1 MCDGHVVVLCCAPI
15 HTYICVHDFGSLAVT
30 PNAVSPNALFPLSSW
45 LLSDPPSPLLH
56 VAAPSRY
63 SMSGQ
68 IFLYISNGRT
78 LWVPR
83 HTPSPTETK
92 PVCMLNYVTPM
103 ELSRSFYL
111 FDYAVQVV
119 ENAQMAAMNPNAKTP
134 NEVLA
139 AVNDFRRVCA
149 EDQNFLLQRCY
160 NSPAQQQQSQQQQ
173 QQQQQHQQQQP
184 PPVNPYP
191 TPYSSNPSQQQLM
204 MPTATTSSYSS
215 GNSNAGATGGM
226 DSAALLTQLLQ
237 QQRQQSRMVSGG
249 NTSSQGYQDTSAGGA
264 YGYNANDGRNY
275 YGGDRGRGDR
285 RMQGNPYGNNMGY
298 SQNMMMMQGGMPRQQ
313 QPMMMGY
320 NSMNPYG
327 MDPMMM
333 YGGGPGQMYANA
345 RGGSGRR
352 GNNYGDPM
360 MMMSQQPGMYGGRR
374 GMGSHSQSQQ
384 QSRMGAT
391 VRNEPEP
398 INLDGVA
405 VPEEIKTVYMN
416 PSQQLVIATMPGPHM
431 TVWLREHPFPTDL
444 QDKKFVFGKK
454 GICLML
460 KASFE
465 EVKGSKPVELFPK
478 QICTHFF
485 IYGYCS
491 RPNCFHEHHNEDQLR
506 ELIAVRHV
514 QLKAM
519 TKAQRHQLID
529 EIEQKEKEGLAAAAA
544 HREEREKKRA
554 EAAAEREA
562 RRQQRQQQ
570 LSQQGQVYTSSS
582 APNTQP
588 NPSQDIGSDNEDD
601 DATTLGGAGST
612 QQQPSAN
619 PSLAD
624 MMAGSPSQDHQ
635 AVSEGAGEAAAEASK
650 TPAKNDVAAK
660 LGITDSDEDDDD
672 DDSSS
677 SASCSSSTSNTKAK
691 ADIAETSAAD
701 EDEGDAEEEHDDAED
716 EEQPEEEEEEGGKA
730 KKSKTKK
737 PAPKKRGRAA
747 APKKATKR
755 AKKQ

>member
-1 MCDGHVVVLCCAPI
+1 
-15 HTYICVHDFGSLAVT
+15 
-30 PNAVSPNALFPLSSW
+30 
-45 LLSDPPSPLLH
+45 
-56 VAAPSRY
+56 
-63 SMSGQ
+63 MSGQ

-92 PVCMLNYVTPM
+92 PVCMLTYVTPM

-160 NSPAQQQQSQQQQ
+160 NSPAQQQQQQPQQQPQQQQ
-173 QQQQQHQQQQP
+173 QQQQQ
-184 PPVNPYP
+184 VNAYP
-191 TPYSSNPSQQQLM
+191 SPYSSSPSQQQLM
-204 MPTATTSSYSS
+204 MSPAITSGYSG
-215 GNSNAGATGGM
+215 GNNSAGTTGGM

-237 QQRQQSRMVSGG
+237 QQRQQSRMISGD
-249 NTSSQGYQDTSAGGA
+249 NTNTQGYQGNDTGGA
-264 YGYNANDGRNY
+264 FGYNNDSRNY

-285 RMQGNPYGNNMGY
+285 RMQSSPYGSNMGY
-298 SQNMMMMQGGMPRQQ
+298 SQNMVMMQGGMPRQQ
-313 QPMMMGY
+313 QQPMMMGY
-320 NSMNPYG
+320 NHMNPYG
-327 MDPMMM
+327 MNPMMM
-333 YGGGPGQMYANA
+333 YGGGPGQMYPNV
-345 RGGSGRR
+345 RGGAMRR
-352 GNNYGDPM
+352 SNYGDAM
-360 MMMSQQPGMYGGRR
+360 MMMQQQPGMYGNRR
-374 GMGSHSQSQQ
+374 GMGNHSQSQQ
-384 QSRMGAT
+384 QSRMGAM

-398 INLDGVA
+398 INIDGVT
-405 VPEEIKTVYMN
+405 VPEEIKAVYMN
-416 PSQQLVIATMPGPHM
+416 PAQQLVIATMPGPHM
-431 TVWLREHPFPTDL
+431 TVWLREHPYPTDL

-465 EVKGSKPVELFPK
+465 EVKESKPVELFPK

-491 RPNCFHEHHNEDQLR
+491 RTNCFHEHHTEDQLR
-506 ELIAVRHV
+506 ELIAARHV

-519 TKAQRHQLID
+519 TKVQRHQLID

-562 RRQQRQQQ
+562 RRQQRLQQQ
-570 LSQQGQVYTSSS
+570 SQPSQIYASSS

-601 DATTLGGAGST
+601 DATTLGGAGSS

-624 MMAGSPSQDHQ
+624 TIANSPSKDPQ
-635 AVSEGAGEAAAEASK
+635 AVSTGAGEATAEAPK
-650 TPAKNDVAAK
+650 TPANSDVAAK
-660 LGITDSDEDDDD
+660 LGITDSDDEDG
-672 DDSSS
+672 DDSTS
-677 SASCSSSTSNTKAK
+677 SASGSSSTSNAKAK
-691 ADIAETSAAD
+691 TDADAPG
-701 EDEGDAEEEHDDAED
+701 DEGDTDEDHDDAED
-716 EEQPEEEEEEGGKA
+716 EEQQEEEEEEDPKA
-730 KKSKTKK
+730 KKSKAKK

-755 AKKQ
+755 AKK

>member
-1 MCDGHVVVLCCAPI
+1 
-15 HTYICVHDFGSLAVT
+15 
-30 PNAVSPNALFPLSSW
+30 
-45 LLSDPPSPLLH
+45 
-56 VAAPSRY
+56 
-63 SMSGQ
+63 MSGQ

-83 HTPSPTETK
+83 HTASPTETK

-139 AVNDFRRVCA
+139 AVNDFRRV
-149 EDQNFLLQRCY
+149 
-160 NSPAQQQQSQQQQ
+160 PSQ
-173 QQQQQHQQQQP
+173 
-184 PPVNPYP
+184 
-191 TPYSSNPSQQQLM
+191 QQQLM
-204 MPTATTSSYSS
+204 MSSATTSGYGGGS
-215 GNSNAGATGGM
+215 NNAGAAGGM

-237 QQRQQSRMVSGG
+237 QQRQQSRMISGG
-249 NTSSQGYQDTSAGGA
+249 NTSNQGYQDNGAGGA
-264 YGYNANDGRNY
+264 YGYNNDGRNY

-285 RMQGNPYGNNMGY
+285 RMHGNAYGNSMGY
-298 SQNMMMMQGGMPRQQ
+298 SQNMMMMQGGMPRPQ

-327 MDPMMM
+327 MDQMMM
-333 YGGGPGQMYANA
+333 YGGGPGQMYPNA

-352 GNNYGDPM
+352 SNNYGDPM
-360 MMMSQQPGMYGGRR
+360 MMMAQQPGMYGSRR

-398 INLDGVA
+398 INLDGVT

-416 PSQQLVIATMPGPHM
+416 PAQQLVIATMPGPHM

-506 ELIAVRHV
+506 ELIAARHV

-529 EIEQKEKEGLAAAAA
+529 EIEKKEKEGLAAAAA

-562 RRQQRQQQ
+562 
-570 LSQQGQVYTSSS
+570 LV
-582 APNTQP
+582 
-588 NPSQDIGSDNEDD
+588 
-601 DATTLGGAGST
+601 
-612 QQQPSAN
+612 
-619 PSLAD
+619 D
-624 MMAGSPSQDHQ
+624 MMASSPSQDHQ
-635 AVSEGAGEAAAEASK
+635 AVSAGAGEATAEASK
-650 TPAKNDVAAK
+650 TPSKSDVAAK
-660 LGITDSDEDDDD
+660 LGITDSDDGDDNDG
-672 DDSSS
+672 SSS
-677 SASCSSSTSNTKAK
+677 SASGSSSTSNTKAK
-691 ADIAETSAAD
+691 AD
-701 EDEGDAEEEHDDAED
+701 
-716 EEQPEEEEEEGGKA
+716 
-730 KKSKTKK
+730 
-737 PAPKKRGRAA
+737 KRGRAA

-755 AKKQ
+755 TKKQ

>member
-1 MCDGHVVVLCCAPI
+1 
-15 HTYICVHDFGSLAVT
+15 
-30 PNAVSPNALFPLSSW
+30 
-45 LLSDPPSPLLH
+45 
-56 VAAPSRY
+56 
-63 SMSGQ
+63 MSGQ

-83 HTPSPTETK
+83 HTASPTETK

-160 NSPAQQQQSQQQQ
+160 NSPAQQQQQQQQ
-173 QQQQQHQQQQP
+173 QPQQQQP
-184 PPVNPYP
+184 QQQQPQQVNAYP
-191 TPYSSNPSQQQLM
+191 TPYSSSPSQQQQLM
-204 MPTATTSSYSS
+204 MSSATTSGYGGGS
-215 GNSNAGATGGM
+215 NNAGAAGGM

-237 QQRQQSRMVSGG
+237 QQRQQSRMISGG
-249 NTSSQGYQDTSAGGA
+249 NTSNQGYQDNGAGGA
-264 YGYNANDGRNY
+264 YGYNNDGRNY

-285 RMQGNPYGNNMGY
+285 RMHGNAYGNSMGY
-298 SQNMMMMQGGMPRQQ
+298 SQNMMMMQGGMPRPQ

-327 MDPMMM
+327 MDQMMM
-333 YGGGPGQMYANA
+333 YGGGPGQMYPNA

-352 GNNYGDPM
+352 SNNYGDPM
-360 MMMSQQPGMYGGRR
+360 MMMAQQPGMYGSRR

-398 INLDGVA
+398 INLDGVT

-416 PSQQLVIATMPGPHM
+416 PAQQLVIATMPGPHM

-506 ELIAVRHV
+506 ELIAARHV

-529 EIEQKEKEGLAAAAA
+529 EIEKKEKEGLAAAAA

-570 LSQQGQVYTSSS
+570 LSQQGQMYTSSS

-601 DATTLGGAGST
+601 DAMTQGGAGSS

-619 PSLAD
+619 PSVVD
-624 MMAGSPSQDHQ
+624 MMASSPSQDHQ
-635 AVSEGAGEAAAEASK
+635 AVSAGAGEATAEASK
-650 TPAKNDVAAK
+650 TPSKSDVAAK
-660 LGITDSDEDDDD
+660 LGITDSDDGDDNDG
-672 DDSSS
+672 SSS
-677 SASCSSSTSNTKAK
+677 SASGSSSTSNTKAK
-691 ADIAETSAAD
+691 ADVVEASAAD

-716 EEQPEEEEEEGGKA
+716 EEQQEEEEEEDAKA
-730 KKSKTKK
+730 KKSKAKK

-755 AKKQ
+755 TKKQ

>member
-1 MCDGHVVVLCCAPI
+1 
-15 HTYICVHDFGSLAVT
+15 
-30 PNAVSPNALFPLSSW
+30 
-45 LLSDPPSPLLH
+45 
-56 VAAPSRY
+56 
-63 SMSGQ
+63 MSGQ

-83 HTPSPTETK
+83 HTASPTETK

-160 NSPAQQQQSQQQQ
+160 NSPAQQQQQQPQQQQ
-173 QQQQQHQQQQP
+173 QQQQQQP
-184 PPVNPYP
+184 QVNAYP
-191 TPYSSNPSQQQLM
+191 SPYSSNNPQQQLM
-204 MPTATTSSYSS
+204 MSSATTSGYSG
-215 GNSNAGATGGM
+215 GNSNTGAAGGM

-237 QQRQQSRMVSGG
+237 QQRQQSRVIGG
-249 NTSSQGYQDTSAGGA
+249 NTNSQGYQDSNTGGT
-264 YGYNANDGRNY
+264 YGYNSNEGRGY
-275 YGGDRGRGDR
+275 YGSDRGRGDR
-285 RMQGNPYGNNMGY
+285 RMHGHAYGSNMGY
-298 SQNMMMMQGGMPRQQ
+298 PQNMMMMQGGMPQQ
-313 QPMMMGY
+313 HQPMMMGY
-320 NSMNPYG
+320 NNMSPYG
-327 MDPMMM
+327 MDQMMM
-333 YGGGPGQMYANA
+333 YGGGPGPMYPNA

-352 GNNYGDPM
+352 NNSYGDPM
-360 MMMSQQPGMYGGRR
+360 MMMQQHPGMYGNRR
-374 GMGSHSQSQQ
+374 GMGNNSQSQ

-398 INLDGVA
+398 INLDGVT

-416 PSQQLVIATMPGPHM
+416 PAQQLVIATMPGPHM

-519 TKAQRHQLID
+519 TKTQRHQLID

-570 LSQQGQVYTSSS
+570 QAQQGPMHTSSS

-588 NPSQDIGSDNEDD
+588 NPSQDIGSDNEDED
-601 DATTLGGAGST
+601 GTTMGGAGSS

-619 PSLAD
+619 PSLTD
-624 MMAGSPSQDHQ
+624 MMANSPSQGHQ
-635 AVSEGAGEAAAEASK
+635 AVSAGAGEAAAKS
-650 TPAKNDVAAK
+650 DAAIK
-660 LGITDSDEDDDD
+660 IGITDSDDDDG
-672 DDSSS
+672 SSS
-677 SASCSSSTSNTKAK
+677 SGSGSSSVSNAKAK
-691 ADIAETSAAD
+691 ADTDAAEGSEAD
-701 EDEGDAEEEHDDAED
+701 EDEGDADEDHDGAEEE
-716 EEQPEEEEEEGGKA
+716 EQQQEEEEEDAKA
-730 KKSKTKK
+730 KKSKAKK
-737 PAPKKRGRAA
+737 PTPKKRGRVA